1 MKECNNQLIEDVV
14 SAAFRVRRHFG
25 PGMLESIYEFALME
39 ELQKM
44 GIHAERHETLP
55 SPRSESTGSRTG
67 VLVEDCL
74 MLGLK
79 CVDRFT
85 SRHTEQLASYLR
97 KKRFHH
103 GLLLNFNSTLLRRG
117 ICQVSV

>member
-14 SAAFRVRRHFG
+14 SAAFRVRRNFG
-25 PGMLESIYEFALME
+25 PGMLESIYEFALVD

-44 GIHAERHETLP
+44 GIHAERQETPP
-55 SPRSESTGSRTG
+55 SPRHESAGSRTG
-67 VLVEDCL
+67 VLVENCL
-74 MLGLK
+74 LLALR

-85 SRHTEQLASYLR
+85 SRHAEQLASYLR

-117 ICQVSV
+117 VCQVSV

>member
-14 SAAFRVRRHFG
+14 NAAFRVRRNFG
-25 PGMLESIYEFALME
+25 PGMLESIYEFALVD

-44 GIHAERHETLP
+44 GIHAERQETQA
-55 SPRSESTGSRTG
+55 SPRSASTSSRAA
-67 VLVEDCL
+67 VLVENCL
-74 MLGLK
+74 LLGLK

-85 SRHTEQLASYLR
+85 SGHAEQLASYLR
-97 KKRFHH
+97 KQRFHH

-117 ICQVSV
+117 VCQVSV